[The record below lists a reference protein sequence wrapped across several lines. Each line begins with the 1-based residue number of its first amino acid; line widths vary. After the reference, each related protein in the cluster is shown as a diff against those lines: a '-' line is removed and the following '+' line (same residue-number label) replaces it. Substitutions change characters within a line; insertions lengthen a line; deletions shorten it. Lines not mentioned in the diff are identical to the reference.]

1 MYDGVLQEAIVYFS
15 EILIYFDFLQKR
27 PEDKKSPSEKV
38 SGG

>member
-27 PEDKKSPSEKV
+27 AEDKKSPSEKA